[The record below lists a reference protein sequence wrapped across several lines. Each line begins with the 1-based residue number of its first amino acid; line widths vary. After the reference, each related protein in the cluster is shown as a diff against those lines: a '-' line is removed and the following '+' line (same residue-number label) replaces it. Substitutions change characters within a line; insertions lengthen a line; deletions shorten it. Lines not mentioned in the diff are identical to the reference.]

1 MNDAVRE
8 QWALY
13 LEKASAIIL
22 GILFVLFP
30 LVFTDLL
37 TDLFI
42 LPKQA
47 FLAFGVLVLMILY
60 GVRTFFTQNLR
71 IKRTPFDLPVLLFI
85 GSVILSVVFSVAKYD
100 SLFNF
105 IPLLFAG
112 ISFFAITYNTR
123 DQKSLNFLTACLLA
137 GGALIS
143 ILTAFTFLKVY
154 VFPMEATKF
163 QTFTPLGSILDQA
176 LYLGLLLPLGG
187 YFLYP
192 LVKKG
197 RNAIFTST
205 KEDPLSVVGFSVLT
219 FLILVGLS
227 ISIYELIVLQK
238 PLILPLATGFQTAF
252 AAISQDG
259 GRVIQGFL
267 FGSGYGQFATVF
279 LRFKQAIFN
288 TNPDIW
294 NLTFF
299 RSSTYVLELLSTT
312 GLLGFLSF
320 LFIVLRVIRQRPLF
334 VPLLLI
340 VILSFVLPFA
350 FYHVALLFFML
361 GIYSVLKSLHN
372 HQDYFDV
379 ELQLVA
385 SKKGFFVL
393 SSEEVSAK
401 SSQEK
406 YGKILASIVLVVIG
420 IFALIFGFLSYDF
433 TVANAT
439 FQRSLV
445 AASQNNGQQTYD
457 FQSNALNSLS
467 GRYVD
472 AYHRVFAQTNLAL
485 ANSLATSIPQGS
497 SPSAQTTQTINTL
510 VQQSINSGRTA
521 TSISPNSAVNW
532 QNLSSIYRALI
543 GFGQN
548 ADSFA
553 ILAAQQAIQL
563 DPTNPQEYINLGGL
577 YYQIKAWDRALEQ
590 FQIAINL
597 KPDLPNAY
605 YNHAHAFIE
614 KGDLASGLEDLKAVK
629 ELVKSDKEN
638 TKKIDE
644 EIKQLEEAIKQG
656 GGNQVVQQEQQPQQ
670 VLPTQNPKVE
680 IPGPTASVTPTQ
692 TPTPTPVPS
701 GTISP
706 SISPSPTS
714 SASAPPHP

>member
-13 LEKASAIIL
+13 LEKASVIIL

-30 LVFTDLL
+30 LVFTDIL

-47 FLAFGVLVLMILY
+47 LLTFGVIVLLVLY
-60 GVRTFFTQNLR
+60 GLRTFFTQNLR

-85 GSVILSVVFSVAKYD
+85 GAAILSVVFSVAKFD

-105 IPLLFAG
+105 VPLLFAG
-112 ISFFAITYNTR
+112 VSFFAITYNTR
-123 DQKSLNFLTACLLA
+123 DQKSLNFLVASLLI
-137 GGALIS
+137 GGALVS
-143 ILTAFTFLKVY
+143 VLSAFNFLKVY
-154 VFPMEATKF
+154 PFPIEATKF
-163 QTFTPLGSILDQA
+163 QTFTPLGSVLDQV
-176 LYLGLLLPLGG
+176 LYLALLLPLGG

-192 LVKKG
+192 LIKKG
-197 RNAIFTST
+197 KDAIFTSN
-205 KEDPLSVVGFSVLT
+205 KENSLRVVGFSVLSL
-219 FLILVGLS
+219 FILVGLS
-227 ISIYELIVLQK
+227 ISIYELITLQK
-238 PLILPLATGFQTAF
+238 PLILPIATGFQTAF

-267 FGSGYGQFATVF
+267 FGSGYGQFSTVF

-288 TNPDIW
+288 ANPDIW

-312 GLLGFLSF
+312 GLLGVLSF
-320 LFIVLRVIRQRPLF
+320 LLIVYRIIRQRPLF
-334 VPLLLI
+334 VPLLI
-340 VILSFVLPFA
+340 VVLLSFILPFA
-350 FYHVALLFFML
+350 FYHVALLFFIL

-393 SSEEVSAK
+393 SSEEVNARQ
-401 SSQEK
+401 QEK

-420 IFALIFGFLSYDF
+420 VFSLIFGFLTFDF
-433 TVANAT
+433 SQANAT
-439 FQRSLV
+439 FQKSLI
-445 AASQNNGQQTYD
+445 AASQNKGQETYD
-457 FQSNALNSLS
+457 MQSGALNSLS

-472 AYHRVFAQTNLAL
+472 AYHRVFSQTNLAL
-485 ANSLATSIPQGS
+485 ANSLASSIPQGS

-577 YYQIKAWDRALEQ
+577 YYQIKAWDRAIEQ

-605 YNHAHAFIE
+605 YNHAHALIE

-638 TKKIDE
+638 TKKIDA

-656 GGNQVVQQEQQPQQ
+656 GGSQALQQQQPQQ
-670 VLPTQNPKVE
+670 ALPTQNPKVE

-692 TPTPTPVPS
+692 TPTPTPAEIPGSEITPS
-701 GTISP
+701 L
-706 SISPSPTS
+706 SPSPTS
-714 SASAPPHP
+714 SEPQP